1 MTVAYVRVS
10 TILQNEARQKELLK
24 GFDYDKIYIE
34 KLSGAKMENRPALNE
49 MLEFVR
55 EGDVIICH
63 SIDRLARNHKDLCD
77 IINKCKSKGVAI
89 RFISQNLDTSQ
100 GTLTEMLISILGFIA
115 QMEYEHIKERQK
127 EGIAIQKAK
136 GTLKSGRPR
145 IAIEKGKFDEVLKEC
160 EFNLSKTARALG
172 ISRVSLYRY
181 MENIKDEK

>member
-1 MTVAYVRVS
+1 MIVAYVRVS

-24 GFDYDKIYIE
+24 DFDYDKLFIE
-34 KLSGAKMENRPALNE
+34 KLSGSKMVNRPALNE

-77 IINKCKSKGVAI
+77 IINKCKSKGVTI
-89 RFISQNLDTSQ
+89 KFISQNLDTTQ

-115 QMEYEHIKERQK
+115 QMEHEHIKERQR

-145 IAIEKGKFDEVLKEC
+145 IAIEQGKFNEVLKEC

-181 MENIKDEK
+181 MENLKEKE